1 LNEKIGKEDE
11 NMEQSMKMRRF
22 RRDLRKSLPLYV
34 FLLPALIYIFI
45 FEYLPMYGVQ
55 IAFRDYSVRK
65 GIWGSDW
72 VGLKHFINFFTFP
85 NFKMLLKN
93 TLVLSGY
100 SLATFPLP
108 IVFALMINEVQNMKF
123 KKTIQMISYMPHFLS
138 TVIICS
144 MLRMFFA
151 TDGVVS
157 NALELL
163 GVAEKNYLTVPKA
176 FSHLYV
182 WSGVWSTIGWSS
194 IIYIAAL
201 AGVPMELIEAAKI
214 DGAGRMKVIWYINI
228 PCIMPTVV
236 ILLIL
241 RCGKIMA
248 VGFEK
253 VFLLQTPLNLSVS
266 QTISTY
272 VYQIGVRGGE
282 FSYSS
287 AIGLF
292 NNIVN
297 IILLLSV
304 NAIAKKVKGIGV
316 V

>member
-1 LNEKIGKEDE
+1 MK
-11 NMEQSMKMRRF
+11 QSINLRRL
-22 RRDLRKSLPLYV
+22 RRNLLRSLPLYLL
-34 FLLPALIYIFI
+34 LLPSCIYLFVMEFMPI
-45 FEYLPMYGVQ
+45 YGVQ

-65 GIWGSDW
+65 GITGSDW
-72 VGLKHFINFFTFP
+72 VGLKHFIDFFTFP
-85 NFKMLLKN
+85 NFKMLLRN
-93 TLVLSGY
+93 TLTLSAY
-100 SLATFPLP
+100 RLLTFPLP
-108 IVFALMINEVQNMKF
+108 VIFALMINEVKNMKF

-138 TVIICS
+138 TVIICT
-144 MLRMFFA
+144 MVRMYLGSDGILTKFF
-151 TDGVVS
+151 TLFGVE
-157 NALELL
+157 A
-163 GVAEKNYLTVPKA
+163 KNYLTIPKA
-176 FSHLYV
+176 FSHIYV
-182 WSGVWSTIGWSS
+182 WSGEWSSIGWSS

-201 AGVPMELIEAAKI
+201 AGVPAELVEAAKI
-214 DGAGRMKVIWYINI
+214 DGAGRMRVIRHINI

-241 RCGKIMA
+241 SCGKLMS

-272 VYQIGVRGGE
+272 VYEIGIRGGE

-297 IILLLSV
+297 IVLLSIV
-304 NAIAKKVKGIGV
+304 NGITRKIKGVGV
-316 V
+316 M

>member
-1 LNEKIGKEDE
+1 
-11 NMEQSMKMRRF
+11 
-22 RRDLRKSLPLYV
+22 
-34 FLLPALIYIFI
+34 
-45 FEYLPMYGVQ
+45 
-55 IAFRDYSVRK
+55 
-65 GIWGSDW
+65 
-72 VGLKHFINFFTFP
+72 
-85 NFKMLLKN
+85 
-93 TLVLSGY
+93 
-100 SLATFPLP
+100 
-108 IVFALMINEVQNMKF
+108 
-123 KKTIQMISYMPHFLS
+123 
-138 TVIICS
+138 
-144 MLRMFFA
+144 MLRMFFT

>member
-1 LNEKIGKEDE
+1 MIQNKKLHRLKKNLY
-11 NMEQSMKMRRF
+11 R
-22 RRDLRKSLPLYV
+22 SLPLYLM
-34 FLLPALIYIFI
+34 LLPACAYLIVFD
-45 FEYLPMYGVQ
+45 YLPMYGVQ
-55 IAFRDYSVRK
+55 IAFRDYTVRG
-65 GIWGSDW
+65 GITGSKW
-72 VGLKHFINFFTFP
+72 VGLKHFINFINFP
-85 NFKMLLKN
+85 NFWMLMKN
-93 TLVLSGY
+93 TMTLSAYG
-100 SLATFPLP
+100 LLMFPLP
-108 IVFALMINEVQNMKF
+108 IIFALMVNEINNMKF

-144 MLRMFFA
+144 MVRMFFA

-163 GVAEKNYLTVPKA
+163 GVAEKNYLYVPKY

-182 WSGVWSTIGWSS
+182 WSGQWSGIGWSS

-201 AGVPMELIEAAKI
+201 AGVPAELVEAAKI
-214 DGAGRMKVIWYINI
+214 DGAGRMKVIWHINI
-228 PCIMPTVV
+228 PCIMPTMV

-241 RCGKIMA
+241 KCGGILS

-272 VYQIGVRGGE
+272 VYQIGVRGGQ

-292 NNIVN
+292 NNIIN

-304 NAIAKKVKGIGV
+304 NAISKKVKGIGV

>member
-1 LNEKIGKEDE
+1 
-11 NMEQSMKMRRF
+11 M
-22 RRDLRKSLPLYV
+22 
-34 FLLPALIYIFI
+34 
-45 FEYLPMYGVQ
+45 
-55 IAFRDYSVRK
+55 
-65 GIWGSDW
+65 
-72 VGLKHFINFFTFP
+72 
-85 NFKMLLKN
+85 
-93 TLVLSGY
+93 
-100 SLATFPLP
+100 
-108 IVFALMINEVQNMKF
+108 
-123 KKTIQMISYMPHFLS
+123 IQMVSYMPHFLS

-144 MLRMFFA
+144 MVRMFFA
-151 TDGVVS
+151 TDGVIS
-157 NALELL
+157 NVLEVL
-163 GVAEKNYLTVPKA
+163 GTAEKNYLYVPKY

-182 WSGVWSTIGWSS
+182 WSGQWSGIGWSA

-201 AGVPMELIEAAKI
+201 AGVPSELVEAAKI
-214 DGAGRMKVIWYINI
+214 DGAGRMRVIWHINI
-228 PCIMPTVV
+228 PCIMPTMV

-241 RCGKIMA
+241 KCGSILS

-272 VYQIGVRGGE
+272 VYQIGMRGGE

-297 IILLLSV
+297 IILLLFV
-304 NAIAKKVKGIGV
+304 NGISKKVKGVSV